1 MTDSTTQYWAVS
13 NGDLIMFDLKNDDGD
28 DDDDIEDKIAAHCT
42 NGNMPDEWGV
52 LKTVV
57 DNRERSNTHIEEEE
71 DEEGT
76 EEETICWD
84 GETCKP
90 DEFGCCVVCCECKA
104 CICNLQKAE
113 DEEEE
118 EEEEEDESKRC
129 CEKCCTVVP
138 DKYLLDMQD
147 ENDEAWVYCECEDT
161 WYCPNHSPTNCNCG
175 EYGNCDCRCPS
186 CRVDD
191 EDKDDEDDDE
201 DDYKNYGVMAEAEDE
216 EADFDYFDTIEEA
229 RIEMIKVVSQDLY
242 ERVVIFDTEDYNP
255 DYDNIGTVR
264 IVEEWDEEERMRDER
279 NSMSH
284 EDKPIKI
291 KGLKKKKKK

>member
-118 EEEEEDESKRC
+118 EEEEEEDEGEVIDRELVHDWFNLLEFDRETSWNWILDRAEKKFC
-129 CEKCCTVVP
+129 CQFVPGMPAEVRSIHDWLSEKY
-138 DKYLLDMQD
+138 KAL
-147 ENDEAWVYCECEDT
+147 
-161 WYCPNHSPTNCNCG
+161 
-175 EYGNCDCRCPS
+175 
-186 CRVDD
+186 DD
-191 EDKDDEDDDE
+191 EDGEEEDEEEEEDDDE
-201 DDYKNYGVMAEAEDE
+201 EEEEEDYKKL
-216 EADFDYFDTIEEA
+216 
-229 RIEMIKVVSQDLY
+229 R
-242 ERVVIFDTEDYNP
+242 
-255 DYDNIGTVR
+255 
-264 IVEEWDEEERMRDER
+264 RDGR
-279 NSMSH
+279 S
-284 EDKPIKI
+284 
-291 KGLKKKKKK
+291 GRRRG